1 MTTGGGVDDEGK
13 LEGIGT
19 TRCMRERE
27 RDDERGLTQWG

>member
-19 TRCMRERE
+19 TKCMRERE
-27 RDDERGLTQWG
+27 TMNVG